1 MVEVSPNR
9 FGATAMTYEDFA
21 AYWAENEDNLRR
33 YVRHYVASRPDC
45 ESIVDDVLALAR
57 AELEQSDE
65 LTRPLVVGAAYRYVS
80 PFIPQM
86 SYETYAV
93 ISALKATGNDGYEGS
108 PETVRNF
115 LAEWHLEEMA
125 EPYHPVLR
133 HIDLTAVDWWEVTL
147 AVLA

>member
-1 MVEVSPNR
+1 MVEVFR
-9 FGATAMTYEDFA
+9 HFTGATAMTYEDFA

-33 YVRHYVASRPDC
+33 YVRHYVAEHPDC
-45 ESIVDDVLALAR
+45 ESIVDDVLTLAR
-57 AELEQSDE
+57 AELEHREE
-65 LTRPLVVGAAYRYVS
+65 LTRPLVFCTAYRYVS
-80 PFIPQM
+80 PFIPEM
-86 SYETYAV
+86 NYETYAV
-93 ISALKATGNDGYEGS
+93 IRALKATGNDGYEGR

-115 LAEWHLEEMA
+115 LAEWHLEEL